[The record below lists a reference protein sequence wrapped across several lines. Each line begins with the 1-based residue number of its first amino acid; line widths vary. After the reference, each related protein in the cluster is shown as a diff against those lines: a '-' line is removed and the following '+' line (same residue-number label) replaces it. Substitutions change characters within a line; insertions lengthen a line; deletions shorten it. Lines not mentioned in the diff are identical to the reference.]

1 MPHVMKMFERDY
13 IHAADLDEKERVL
26 VIERVEQGALD
37 THSKTKKK
45 MPIVYFKGAKKGL
58 GINVTNAKTLIAL
71 YGPHTEK
78 WIGKAITI
86 YPTTTDSPEGRVDC
100 IRIRQRA
107 PEPRAVAPRQAA
119 GAKQE
124 PQPAHDPATGEVPPD
139 QEPPMDEQGGGL
151 DGT

>member
-45 MPIVYFKGAKKGL
+45 MPIVS
-58 GINVTNAKTLIAL
+58 NAKTLIAL